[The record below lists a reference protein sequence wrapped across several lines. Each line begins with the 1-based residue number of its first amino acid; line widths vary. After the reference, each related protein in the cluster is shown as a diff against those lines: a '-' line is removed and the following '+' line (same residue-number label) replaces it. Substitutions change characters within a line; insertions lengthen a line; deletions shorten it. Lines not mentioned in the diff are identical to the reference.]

1 MLSATVGNVSKQGR
15 NTGTTTN
22 NILDELS
29 TEGVIAFGHL
39 LEGSQRLLAEV
50 EADLKDSRDI
60 TVSEAEVLIRLANS
74 ANNQLRPKELA
85 EQCVMSTSG
94 CTRLLDRLEKQN
106 LVQRKPH
113 GTDRRGLVIE
123 LTGDGRELLE
133 SVLPDHLNSLE
144 TRLWSV
150 LTKAELK
157 QLSTIMRKIRDANS

>member
-1 MLSATVGNVSKQGR
+1 MSKQGR
-15 NTGTTTN
+15 NSGATKNG
-22 NILDELS
+22 ILDELS
-29 TEGVIAFGHL
+29 SEGVIAFGHL
-39 LEGSQRLLAEV
+39 LEGSQRLLTEV
-50 EADLKDSRDI
+50 ETDLKNSRDI

-74 ANNQLRPKELA
+74 TDNQLRPKELA

-106 LVQRKPH
+106 LVRRKPH
-113 GTDRRGLVIE
+113 GTDRRGLVVE
-123 LTGDGRELLE
+123 LTDGGRELLE

-150 LTKAELK
+150 LTKTELK